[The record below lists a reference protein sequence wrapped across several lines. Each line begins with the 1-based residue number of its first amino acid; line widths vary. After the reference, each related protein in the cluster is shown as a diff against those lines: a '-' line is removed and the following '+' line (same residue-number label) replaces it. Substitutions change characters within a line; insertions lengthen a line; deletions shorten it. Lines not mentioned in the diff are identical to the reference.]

1 MLFTTSLQCP
11 ENERQRSVNDLRPS
25 TLENQWAMRP
35 QWSIIVILAAFLGKY
50 GNDKIVTMSQNE
62 LQRSVNDL
70 GTGILDNLTGMER
83 RLPTMNLSA
92 AFVNKNATDDIASA
106 SYNWASTVHQGS
118 ECYTAINCI
127 MLFLN
132 GVLRGQSLQSVLVL
146 NLTNMHAMSYWSDYF
161 PCSSRVNI

>member
-1 MLFTTSLQCP
+1 MLFTTSLLCP

-35 QWSIIVILAAFLGKY
+35 QWSIIVTSAAFLGKY
-50 GNDKIVTMSQNE
+50 GNDEIVTMSQNE
-62 LQRSVNDL
+62 CQRSVNDL
-70 GTGILDNLTGMER
+70 GTGILDDLSGMER

-106 SYNWASTVHQGS
+106 SYNWASTVRQGS
-118 ECYTAINCI
+118 ECYTVIHCI

-132 GVLRGQSLQSVLVL
+132 GVLPGQSMQSVLVL
-146 NLTNMHAMSYWSDYF
+146 NFTNMHAMSSWSDYF